1 MRAITVVPGV
11 RADRRKVVVV
21 VVVVAIVVA
30 GVVVVVVEERGEE
43 GIKSREEE
51 VSHIGS
57 TKPLSKPRR
66 RDVGGTLM
74 VL

>member
-1 MRAITVVPGV
+1 MRAITVVVSVVAGM
-11 RADRRKVVVV
+11 RADRRKVVVAV
-21 VVVVAIVVA
+21 AVAIVVA
-30 GVVVVVVEERGEE
+30 VVRGEE